1 MNTIKTTD
9 AVVGHWPKVF
19 EHYGLPPVTGLKHFK
34 GKCPICKQKGKFR
47 IDDRDGRGTFIC
59 TCNAGDGWAL
69 LRLTQGKEFKVLA
82 DEIDLLLGIQRDKV
96 TPKPKTSTVADNR
109 QKIITLYSR
118 MPELKGTSA
127 ERYLQSRGIYS
138 HQPIEQIRFC
148 EKQPTYQG
156 DYQAMWALATDSRG
170 QLCYLH
176 RTYLDGDRKA
186 PLDVTKKMMSL
197 QEDNYLKYAESV
209 AIRMFPVASTL
220 GIAEGIETAL
230 SCKQVYGVN
239 TWSTMNSGH
248 MEKFLT
254 PRGVKHLIIF
264 TDMDWSATGHAAAM
278 KCAHK
283 NLLANNDLDKVSVRW
298 PDFGDFND
306 LLQNGD
312 QARELTFMKKQRETA

>member
-1 MNTIKTTD
+1 MNRIKTTE
-9 AVVGHWPKVF
+9 AVIGHWPEIFSYYK
-19 EHYGLPPVTGLKHFK
+19 LPPVTGNKHFK

-82 DEIDLLLGIQRDKV
+82 DEIDQLLGLHRDKV
-96 TPKPKTSTVADNR
+96 TPKPKVSTVADNR

-127 ERYLQSRGIYS
+127 EKYLQSRGIYS
-138 HQPIEQIRFC
+138 NQPIEQIRFC
-148 EKQPTYQG
+148 KKQPTYQG

-176 RTYLDGDRKA
+176 RTYLDADRKA

-197 QEDNYLKYAESV
+197 QEDSYLAHTESV

-230 SCKQVYGVN
+230 SCKQIYGVN
-239 TWSTMNSGH
+239 TWSTMNAGH
-248 MEKFLT
+248 MAKFLA

-264 TDMDWSATGHAAAM
+264 ADNDWSATGEAAAYA
-278 KCAHK
+278 CATK
-283 NLLANNDLDKVSVRW
+283 NLKANNDIERVSVRW
-298 PDFGDFND
+298 PDLGDFND

-312 QARELTFMKKQRETA
+312 QAREREFMKPQRETA

>member
-1 MNTIKTTD
+1 MNRIKTTE
-9 AVVGHWPKVF
+9 AVIGHWPEIFAYYK
-19 EHYGLPPVTGLKHFK
+19 LPPVTGKKHFK

-59 TCNAGDGWAL
+59 TCHAGDGWAL

-82 DEIDLLLGIQRDKV
+82 DEIDQLLGIQRDKV

-127 ERYLQSRGIYS
+127 EKYLQSRGIYS
-138 HQPIEQIRFC
+138 NQPIEQIRFC
-148 EKQPTYQG
+148 KKQPTYQG
-156 DYQAMWALATDSRG
+156 DYQAMWALAIDSRG

-197 QEDNYLKYAESV
+197 QEDSYLAHAESV

-230 SCKQVYGVN
+230 SYKQVYGVN
-239 TWSTMNSGH
+239 TWSTMNAGH
-248 MEKFLT
+248 MAKFIA

-264 TDMDWSATGHAAAM
+264 ADTDWSATGHAAAM
-278 KCAHK
+278 ACATK
-283 NLLANNDLDKVSVRW
+283 NLKANNDLERVSVRW
-298 PDFGDFND
+298 SDNGDFND

-312 QARELTFMKKQRETA
+312 QARQLEFTKKQRETA